1 MDEGVVEG
9 RENVRDAEDELALS
23 DLGTELDGSVL
34 LGSLNL
40 LGGLG
45 KKSSAT
51 RWT

>member
-9 RENVRDAEDELALS
+9 REDVRDAEDELALS

-34 LGSLNL
+34 LGGLNL

-51 RWT
+51 RWS